1 MLTIIIGPAGAGK
14 TQRINEE
21 IRTAAAS
28 RRGGQ
33 ILIVPEQYSHEAER
47 ELCRICGDSLSLY
60 AEVLSFTGLARKVA
74 SLFGGVGA
82 EYLDKGG
89 RLLCMALA
97 AGNCQGLLPSF
108 PRAASSPELQNSLLS
123 AMDEVKSSGIR
134 PELLRQVSENL
145 SGDLGQKL
153 RDLSLLFE
161 AYDAIVQN
169 GHADS
174 GDRLTTLAVQMEAGG
189 YGRGLTVYVD
199 GFTDFTAQ
207 EADILRCFLKNGAEV
222 TVALTLDALEGG
234 EEKFALPRLSAFRLL
249 EDAKRLGTEW
259 RILECPS
266 ARQASAGSCVHCLS
280 PAEECEYAALRCL
293 RLVRETGCRYG
304 DIAIA
309 VRGFD
314 DYRALLED
322 SFEKYRIPLFT
333 ARKSPVSAMPLPSL
347 ISCAYDII
355 LGGWKSSDIISFI
368 GTGLTPFSGN
378 AADAFTKT
386 LSLRRIRES
395 EKPDYLKRFERASAK
410 GKAGADHAVA
420 LTELLRDMEVASR
433 LEEKSAKNAQ
443 YAQLWD
449 LTVSALE
456 QIHSVLGNI
465 PMNAGEFSR
474 LFQLMLSK
482 YDTGTIPLG
491 LDRVC
496 AGDFDRMRRRNISH
510 LIVLGCSEGRL
521 PCRESKTGI
530 FSEADREQM
539 ADLGLT
545 PGGNPNAELW
555 REQMLIYN
563 VFSLPH
569 ETICQVWSGVPSDV
583 LEKSSIE
590 GALEFSSGA
599 ALAARKVALQA
610 ENPEAFALLT
620 QRAAA
625 GRGRLSPA
633 GVQAAYGSRISTSA
647 SRADK
652 YYSCRYAFFCK
663 FGLQAEKWEPEQFS
677 NTDFGNFVH
686 YVLEHVLKD
695 GGTPEQWIEAFV
707 HDSLQDFEG
716 KSQRYIYLFHRLE
729 SEVISIVNDTLAEL
743 ESSDFR
749 PEHFELNLSGKGRAD
764 RIDSWEQDGKR
775 YLRVVDYKSGTK
787 TFNLSDVYYGINM
800 QMLMYLD
807 QLCLE
812 DENAVPAGVM
822 YVPARD
828 RFISDKD
835 RLSEETLQSKR
846 EAELRRS
853 GLVLDDPAV
862 ENAWEHGD
870 EKSRKYIPKKLRASR
885 EQMAALCRCVE
896 RRLSDMEA
904 GLREGSIEA
913 NPYLRKSNQDSCTCC
928 EFRDICGF
936 TNGQNGEMLRA
947 LPDLKEEELWNL
959 LEKEEQSHD

>member
-14 TQRINEE
+14 TQQINEE
-21 IRTAAAS
+21 IRTAVAN
-28 RRGGQ
+28 RQGGQ

-74 SLFGGVGA
+74 SLFGGVSA

-97 AGNCQGLLPSF
+97 AGNCQGQLPSF

-134 PELLRQVSENL
+134 PSLLRQVSEKL
-145 SGDLGQKL
+145 PGDLGQKL
-153 RDLSLLFE
+153 QDLSVLFE
-161 AYDAIVQN
+161 AYDAVVQN
-169 GHADS
+169 GHADP
-174 GDRLTTLAVQMEAGG
+174 GDRLTALAVQMETEG
-189 YGRGLTVYVD
+189 YGCGLKVYVD

-207 EADILRCFLKNGAEV
+207 EAGILRTFLKNGADV

-249 EDAKRLGTEW
+249 EDARHLGTEF

-266 ARQASAGSCVHCLS
+266 ARQASAGFCVHCLS
-280 PAEECEYAALRCL
+280 PAEECEFAALHCL

-347 ISCAYDII
+347 ISCAYDIV
-355 LGGWKSSDIISFI
+355 LGGWKSSDVISFI
-368 GTGLTPFSGN
+368 GTGLTPFSKEE
-378 AADAFTKT
+378 ADALTKT

-395 EKPDYLKRFERASAK
+395 EKPDYLKRFERASVK
-410 GKAGADHAVA
+410 GKTGSDHAVA
-420 LTELLRDMEVASR
+420 LTELLREMEVASR
-433 LEEKSAKNAQ
+433 LEEKSTDHAQ

-456 QIHSVLGNI
+456 QIHSVLENI
-465 PMNAGEFSR
+465 AMDAGTFSR
-474 LFQLMLSK
+474 LFHLMLSK

-521 PCRESKTGI
+521 PCRESKIGI
-530 FSEADREQM
+530 FSEADRQEM
-539 ADLGLT
+539 ASLGLT
-545 PGGNPNAELW
+545 PGGNPEAELW

-569 ETICQVWSGVPSDV
+569 ETVCRVWSGIPSEV
-583 LEKSSIE
+583 LEKSAVD
-590 GALEFSSGA
+590 GALEFSSKA
-599 ALAARKVALQA
+599 AQITRNMALQA
-610 ENPEAFALLT
+610 ENPEAFARLR

-625 GRGRLSPA
+625 GRGQLSPA
-633 GVQAAYGSRISTSA
+633 GVEAAYGNRISTSA

-652 YYSCRYAFFCK
+652 YYSCRYAYFCK
-663 FGLQAEKWEPEQFS
+663 YGLEAEKWEPEQFS
-677 NTDFGNFVH
+677 AADFGDFVH
-686 YVLEHVLKD
+686 FVLEHVLKD
-695 GGTPEQWIEAFV
+695 GGTPEQWIETYV
-707 HDSLQDFEG
+707 HDTLQDFEG
-716 KSQRYIYLFHRLE
+716 KSQRYIYLFRRLE
-729 SEVISIVNDTLAEL
+729 NEVISIVNDTLAEL
-743 ESSDFR
+743 EFSDFR

-764 RIDSWEQDGKR
+764 RVDSWEQDGKR

-807 QLCLE
+807 QLCRE

-822 YVPARD
+822 YVPAKD
-828 RFISDKD
+828 RFIGDKD
-835 RLSEETLQSKR
+835 RLSEEALQSKR
-846 EAELRRS
+846 EAGLRRS

-870 EKSRKYIPKKLRASR
+870 EKSRKYIPKKLRVSR

-904 GLREGSIEA
+904 GLREGRIEA
-913 NPYLRKSNQDSCTCC
+913 NPYFRKSNQDSCTYC

-936 TNGQNGEMLRA
+936 TSGQGGETLRT
-947 LPDLKEEELWNL
+947 LPDLKDEDLWNR
-959 LEKEEQSHD
+959 LEKEEQSHG